1 MSAALIVVSIGL
13 AGYSLLRVWQSMEVA
28 ESESLFQENTTSHRS
43 KPSSVR
49 QTLQTLNWRVEP
61 LMLAAI
67 LLAVGFCVFFV
78 FLEFFPESIALAAL
92 SGGALTLVTFF
103 VITDA
108 SSFIRHI
115 FEQKLIDALDLI
127 QAAVAGGVSPQ
138 RAMQVAANASRG
150 AVARE
155 LNEVVDRLDYG
166 LPIEEAVERMR
177 YRYDSEG
184 VRLFRQAL
192 LAKWHSGT
200 DFAPLLKSVSGLLR
214 ERVKLRIQIDGQL
227 SGSRY
232 AALFAGALPY
242 LLVPLFFWKEPNW
255 FEPLKNSENGATY
268 LLAGILSQVV
278 GYLWL
283 RRILR
288 SGL

>member
-1 MSAALIVVSIGL
+1 MNAILIALCICL
-13 AGYSLLRVWQSMEVA
+13 ACYSLFTLW
-28 ESESLFQENTTSHRS
+28 RS
-43 KPSSVR
+43 TMVSSTEETFSVQPSTPRKKVTKVR

-61 LMLAAI
+61 FMLIAI
-67 LLAVGFCVFFV
+67 LVAASFCVFFI
-78 FLEFFPESIALAAL
+78 FLEFFPNATTLAAI
-92 SGGALTLVTFF
+92 SGGAVMLVTFF
-103 VITDA
+103 ILNDVA
-108 SSFIRHI
+108 SLIRHK

-138 RAMQVAANASRG
+138 RALRVAANASRG

-155 LNEVVDRLDYG
+155 LNEVVDRLEFG
-166 LPIEEAVERMR
+166 LPIEQAIERMQ
-177 YRYDSEG
+177 YRYNSEG

-200 DFAPLLKSVSGLLR
+200 DFAPLLRSVSSLLR
-214 ERVKLRIQIDGQL
+214 ERIKLRIQIDGQL

-232 AALFAGALPY
+232 AAIFAGSLPY

-255 FEPLKNSENGATY
+255 FEPLKNSEYGATY
-268 LLAGILSQVV
+268 LLAGVLSQVI

-288 SGL
+288 SEL

>member
-1 MSAALIVVSIGL
+1 MDMILFVACLCLAAFSLVRAWRSSEVVAATGEL
-13 AGYSLLRVWQSMEVA
+13 
-28 ESESLFQENTTSHRS
+28 QETAPPKIYKVST
-43 KPSSVR
+43 VR

-61 LMLAAI
+61 IMLIAI
-67 LLAVGFCVFFV
+67 LLVVSLCVFFI
-78 FLEFFPESIALAAL
+78 FLEFFPQARALAAL
-92 SGGALTLVTFF
+92 SGGAVMLVTFF
-103 VITDA
+103 MLNDVGNI
-108 SSFIRHI
+108 IRHK

-138 RAMQVAANASRG
+138 RALRVAANASRG

-155 LNEVVDRLDYG
+155 LNEVVDRLEYG
-166 LPIEEAVERMR
+166 LSIEAALERMQ
-177 YRYDSEG
+177 YRYNSEG

-200 DFAPLLKSVSGLLR
+200 DFAPLLKSVSDLLR
-214 ERVKLRIQIDGQL
+214 ERIKLRIQIDGQL

-255 FEPLKNSENGATY
+255 FVPLKTSEYGAMY
-268 LLAGILSQVV
+268 LLAGVLSQVV

-288 SGL
+288 SEL